1 MTAESAGLMSVPPM
15 EKPPGREAGAWAWLH
30 RNLFSNL
37 PNAAVS
43 LVTLGIASLL
53 AWGILRWSIERARWG
68 VITENLQVI
77 LWGRFPQEEL
87 WRPQAAVALLGVLTI
102 VTWAIWRRPAW
113 GRLRQPALIAWLASP
128 VALALLLRGFHA
140 PSIRTITNNIGY
152 YLFRPE
158 LLPQLGA
165 VWRGPLAL
173 LLVATVAGLTWG
185 SARGGARRALGLVP
199 FVLLLVL
206 NMPAAL
212 RVTPA
217 LAGRPVPMAIPVLM
231 AALVGWW
238 SGRSLARVAGDRLR
252 RGLAWTW
259 LVTGVAA
266 LYLLIAFEVGRPE
279 IDPVA
284 VLAEVP
290 PSLWSGIMLTMVL
303 STLSILLSFPIGV
316 FLALGR
322 SSRLPVIRWTCVGL
336 IEVVRGVPL
345 ITILFMA
352 QVMLPMFLP
361 LGMTIDRVL
370 RAIAGMTL
378 FTAAYLAEIIR
389 GGVQAVPR
397 QQLQA
402 ARALGLSEFLVT
414 LLVLLPQALRA
425 VIPAILGQFVSIFKD
440 TSLVSIVG
448 LLDVLGIL
456 ASVTKQ
462 REYLG
467 TVREV
472 YVFAALFYFVI
483 SYGMSVASRRL
494 EDRLGVGIR

>member
-1 MTAESAGLMSVPPM
+1 
-15 EKPPGREAGAWAWLH
+15 
-30 RNLFSNL
+30 
-37 PNAAVS
+37 
-43 LVTLGIASLL
+43 
-53 AWGILRWSIERARWG
+53 
-68 VITENLQVI
+68 
-77 LWGRFPQEEL
+77 
-87 WRPQAAVALLGVLTI
+87 
-102 VTWAIWRRPAW
+102 
-113 GRLRQPALIAWLASP
+113 
-128 VALALLLRGFHA
+128 
-140 PSIRTITNNIGY
+140 
-152 YLFRPE
+152 
-158 LLPQLGA
+158 
-165 VWRGPLAL
+165 
-173 LLVATVAGLTWG
+173 
-185 SARGGARRALGLVP
+185 
-199 FVLLLVL
+199 
-206 NMPAAL
+206 
-212 RVTPA
+212 
-217 LAGRPVPMAIPVLM
+217 
-231 AALVGWW
+231 
-238 SGRSLARVAGDRLR
+238 
-252 RGLAWTW
+252 
-259 LVTGVAA
+259 

-336 IEVVRGVPL
+336 IEIVRGVPL